1 VQSFPERARV
11 DETPFVTFDG
21 WQLDTRARQVLSPEG
36 LVISLGNSDYRVLR
50 LLLQHPNRP
59 LSRDFLLNHVF
70 EKNSTPFDRS
80 IDVCVSRLRQQLDPK
95 LIKTVRNEGYMLTA
109 TAVASAS

>member
-1 VQSFPERARV
+1 M
-11 DETPFVTFDG
+11 
-21 WQLDTRARQVLSPEG
+21 
-36 LVISLGNSDYRVLR
+36 R

-70 EKNSTPFDRS
+70 DKDSTPFDRS
-80 IDVCVSRLRQQLDPK
+80 IDVCVSRLRSQLPTG

-109 TAVASAS
+109 DDVVLDT